1 VLLMNAVVL
10 WLRQPFNL
18 LDTHVARLKLV
29 IFCGVFGCLF
39 LIIFQPFNL
48 NLGFTQVNAPLFIIF
63 AFFTIAGMVAL
74 ALTQFAFR
82 SLFNVNLTT
91 RLSFLMWSLVEFF
104 FITLAIHTVDV
115 IILQL
120 SFFDVNEFLLNLK
133 HTSLVVVL
141 PYFFGILLLHVQ
153 EQLQVVQELTV
164 KITKSAR
171 SNDNVTIN
179 DEKGKAAMNIAV
191 RNIVYFKSED
201 NYIFLYHKQDQEL
214 RKELIRTNL
223 KKLEQELDLP
233 NLIRIHRS
241 YMINSQNLI
250 SAIKTSKGYKVK
262 MDDNAVH
269 HLPVSTSYQKAFE
282 EKVVSP

>member
-1 VLLMNAVVL
+1 MNAVVL

-18 LDTHVARLKLV
+18 LDTLVARLKLV

-48 NLGFTQVNAPLFIIF
+48 NLGFSKVNAPISIIF
-63 AFFTIAGMVAL
+63 TFFTIAGMVAL
-74 ALTQFAFR
+74 SLTQFAFR
-82 SLFNVNLTT
+82 SLFNVKLTT
-91 RLSFLMWSLVEFF
+91 RLSFLMWSFVEFF
-104 FITLAIHTVDV
+104 FIALAIHTVDV
-115 IILQL
+115 IMLDL
-120 SFFDVNEFLLNLK
+120 YFFDVNEFLLNLK

-141 PYFFGILLLHVQ
+141 PYFLGILLLHVQ

-164 KITKSAR
+164 KINKSAR
-171 SNDNVTIN
+171 NNDNVTIN

-191 RNIVYFKSED
+191 RNIIYFKSED
-201 NYIFLYHKQDQEL
+201 NYILLYYKQDQEL
-214 RKELIRTNL
+214 KKELIRTNL

-250 SAIKTSKGYKVK
+250 SAVKTAKGYKVK
-262 MDDNAVH
+262 MDDEVVH
-269 HLPVSTSYQKAFE
+269 HLPVSTTYQKVFE
-282 EKVVSP
+282 ERVVST

>member
-1 VLLMNAVVL
+1 MNAVVL

-18 LDTHVARLKLV
+18 LDTLVARLKLV

-48 NLGFTQVNAPLFIIF
+48 NLGFSKVNAPISIIF

-74 ALTQFAFR
+74 SLTQFAFR

-91 RLSFLMWSLVEFF
+91 RLSFLMWSFVEFF
-104 FITLAIHTVDV
+104 FIALAVHMVDV
-115 IILQL
+115 IMLDL
-120 SFFDVNEFLLNLK
+120 SFFDVNEFFLNLK

-141 PYFFGILLLHVQ
+141 PYFLGILLLHVQ
-153 EQLQVVQELTV
+153 EQLEVVQELTV
-164 KITKSAR
+164 KINKSAR
-171 SNDNVTIN
+171 NNDNVTIN

-201 NYIFLYHKQDQEL
+201 NYILLYYKQDQEL
-214 RKELIRTNL
+214 KKELIRTNL

-233 NLIRIHRS
+233 NLVRIHRS

-250 SAIKTSKGYKVK
+250 SAVKTPKGYKVK
-262 MDDNAVH
+262 MDDEVAH
-269 HLPVSTSYQKAFE
+269 HLPVSTTYQKEFE
-282 EKVVSP
+282 ERVVSP

>member
-1 VLLMNAVVL
+1 MNAVVL
-10 WLRQPFNL
+10 WLRQPFHL
-18 LDTHVARLKLV
+18 LDRHIARLKLV

-39 LIIFQPFNL
+39 LIVFQPFNL
-48 NLGFTQVNAPLFIIF
+48 NLGFTKVNAPVSIVFTFF
-63 AFFTIAGMVAL
+63 AIAGMVAL
-74 ALTQFAFR
+74 SLTQFAFR
-82 SLFNVNLTT
+82 SLFNVKLTT

-104 FITLAIHTVDV
+104 FIALAIHTVDV
-115 IILQL
+115 IMLHL

-141 PYFFGILLLHVQ
+141 PYFLGILLLHVQ
-153 EQLQVVQELTV
+153 EQLEVVQELTV

-171 SNDNVTIN
+171 NNDNVTIN

-201 NYIFLYHKQDQEL
+201 NYILLYHKQDQEL
-214 RKELIRTNL
+214 KKELIRTNL

-250 SAIKTSKGYKVK
+250 SAVKTAKGYKVK
-262 MDDNAVH
+262 MDDNVAH
-269 HLPVSTSYQKAFE
+269 HLPVSTTYQKAFE
-282 EKVVSP
+282 EKVVSS

>member
-1 VLLMNAVVL
+1 MNAVVL

-18 LDTHVARLKLV
+18 LDTLVARLKLV

-48 NLGFTQVNAPLFIIF
+48 NLGFSKVNAPISIIF
-63 AFFTIAGMVAL
+63 TFFTIAGMVAL
-74 ALTQFAFR
+74 SLTQFAFR
-82 SLFNVNLTT
+82 SLFNVKLTT
-91 RLSFLMWSLVEFF
+91 RLSFLMWSFVEFF
-104 FITLAIHTVDV
+104 FIALAIHAVDV
-115 IILQL
+115 IMLDL
-120 SFFDVNEFLLNLK
+120 YFFDVNEFLLNLK

-141 PYFFGILLLHVQ
+141 PYFLGILLLHVQ

-164 KITKSAR
+164 KINKSAR
-171 SNDNVTIN
+171 NNDNVTIN

-201 NYIFLYHKQDQEL
+201 NYILLYYKQDQEL
-214 RKELIRTNL
+214 KKELIRTNL

-250 SAIKTSKGYKVK
+250 SAVKTAKGYKVK
-262 MDDNAVH
+262 MDDNVVH
-269 HLPVSTSYQKAFE
+269 HLPVSTTYQKVFE
-282 EKVVSP
+282 ERVVST

>member
-1 VLLMNAVVL
+1 MNAVVL

-18 LDTHVARLKLV
+18 LDTLVARLKLV

-48 NLGFTQVNAPLFIIF
+48 NLGFSKVNAPISIIF
-63 AFFTIAGMVAL
+63 TFFTIAGMVAL
-74 ALTQFAFR
+74 SLTQFAFR
-82 SLFNVNLTT
+82 SLFNVKLTT
-91 RLSFLMWSLVEFF
+91 RLSFLMWSFVEFF
-104 FITLAIHTVDV
+104 FIALAIHTVDV
-115 IILQL
+115 IMLDL
-120 SFFDVNEFLLNLK
+120 YFFDVNEFLLNLK

-141 PYFFGILLLHVQ
+141 PYFLGILLLHVQ

-164 KITKSAR
+164 KINKSAR
-171 SNDNVTIN
+171 NNDNVTIN

-191 RNIVYFKSED
+191 RNIIYFKSED
-201 NYIFLYHKQDQEL
+201 NYILLYYKQDQEL
-214 RKELIRTNL
+214 KKELIRTNL

-250 SAIKTSKGYKVK
+250 SAVKTAKGYKVK
-262 MDDNAVH
+262 MDDEVVH
-269 HLPVSTSYQKAFE
+269 HLPVSTTYQKVFE
-282 EKVVSP
+282 QRVVST

>member
-1 VLLMNAVVL
+1 MNAVVL

-18 LDTHVARLKLV
+18 LDTLVARLKLV

-48 NLGFTQVNAPLFIIF
+48 NLGFSKVNAPISIIF

-74 ALTQFAFR
+74 SLTQFAFR
-82 SLFNVNLTT
+82 SLFNVKLTT
-91 RLSFLMWSLVEFF
+91 RLSFLMWSFVEFF
-104 FITLAIHTVDV
+104 FIALAIHTVDV
-115 IILQL
+115 IMLDL
-120 SFFDVNEFLLNLK
+120 SFFDVNEFFLNLK

-141 PYFFGILLLHVQ
+141 PYFLGILLLHVQ

-164 KITKSAR
+164 RITKSAR
-171 SNDNVTIN
+171 NNDNVTIN

-201 NYIFLYHKQDQEL
+201 NYILLFYKQDQEL
-214 RKELIRTNL
+214 KKELIRTNL

-233 NLIRIHRS
+233 NLVRIHRS

-250 SAIKTSKGYKVK
+250 SAVKTPKGYKVK
-262 MDDNAVH
+262 MDDNVVH
-269 HLPVSTSYQKAFE
+269 HLPVSTTYQKVFE
-282 EKVVSP
+282 ERIVSP